1 MATKT
6 MMISAYVHTR
16 TTDGD
21 LPVVSK
27 DFKLENLEILDDEV
41 RIKFTMELVT
51 LVQRIDHALRVQR
64 AFNSIKSLTTELEK
78 YQKEYTRLINDTKNE
93 REI

>member
-6 MMISAYVHTR
+6 MMVSVYVRTR

-21 LPVVSK
+21 LPVASK
-27 DFKLENLEILDDEV
+27 DFKLENLGILDDET
-41 RIKFTMELVT
+41 RIKFTMELIT
-51 LVQRIDHALRVQR
+51 LVKRIEHALQVQT

-93 REI
+93 SEI